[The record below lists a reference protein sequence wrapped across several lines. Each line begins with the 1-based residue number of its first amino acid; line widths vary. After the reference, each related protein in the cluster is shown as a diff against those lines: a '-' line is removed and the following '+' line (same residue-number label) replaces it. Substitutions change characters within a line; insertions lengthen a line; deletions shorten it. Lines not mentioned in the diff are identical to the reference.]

1 MNDDGINQLT
11 ERKNQ
16 NDRSYL
22 VISERETARDTLRCE
37 IQNQMRGRG
46 RGRGRE
52 REDAETNSSKRG
64 IFISDGIKRL

>member
-46 RGRGRE
+46 RE